1 MHLDQLKEDLLNM
14 NTKIKTRA
22 RGQLQHGASATS
34 TLAMAIMLVIGS
46 TATPVIAGGGTQVL
60 SDVTPMDTAVFY
72 TFPDTPITAISAH
85 GNLVRF
91 DGPVGFEHIGVGTYG
106 EGYVLCYGSKRAY
119 DVGYSESGFGPPTAA
134 SCSGNS
140 CTIVRKTT
148 DNKIEFKQEFKKSS
162 TAELGRL
169 IRVKMTVTNLTGT
182 NLTNVVLRRQVD
194 FDVDAGGIKG
204 TGSFVNWFASSE
216 ADSAFAWN
224 SPSDYL
230 EEGHAL
236 VLRHI
241 TKSPTAIKAVS
252 KVTDDILDSSCNPTN
267 IANDG
272 PVRGDYG
279 ATLQYNIGTIKGNK
293 SAVGMVEYQRN

>member
-1 MHLDQLKEDLLNM
+1 M
-14 NTKIKTRA
+14 NNHTEKACA
-22 RGQLQHGASATS
+22 RGQLRGGRSATS
-34 TLAMAIMLVIGS
+34 TLAIAAILVIGS
-46 TATPVIAGGGTQVL
+46 AATPVIAGGGAQVL
-60 SDVTPMDTAVFY
+60 NEIAPMDTSIFY
-72 TFPDTPITAISAH
+72 TFPDFPVVAISVH

-106 EGYVLCYGSKRAY
+106 EGYVLCYSSKRAY
-119 DVGYSESGFGPPTAA
+119 DVGESESGFGPPTAA

-140 CTIVRKTT
+140 CTIVRNTT
-148 DNKIEFKQEFKKSS
+148 DGKVQFTQEFQKSS
-162 TAELGRL
+162 TAALGRL
-169 IRVKMTVTNLTGT
+169 IRVKMTVKNLTGA

-194 FDVDAGGIKG
+194 FDVDTGGSKG
-204 TGSFVNWFASSE
+204 TGSFFNWFASSE

-224 SPSDYL
+224 SPSDYA

-241 TKSPTAIKAVS
+241 TKTPTATKALS